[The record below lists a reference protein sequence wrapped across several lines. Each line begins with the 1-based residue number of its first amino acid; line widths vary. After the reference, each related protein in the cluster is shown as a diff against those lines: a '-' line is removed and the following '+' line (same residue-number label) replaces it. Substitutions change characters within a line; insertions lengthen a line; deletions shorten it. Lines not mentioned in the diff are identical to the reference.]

1 MCRIYWH
8 SLIRCNRGFSP
19 RRISSISPSL
29 VYVCK
34 NACTNGI
41 VTRSKDRSS
50 TIGNDDSSRWRFI
63 VRVYHGIIRGGRTFC
78 GGSFDES
85 FFTWMHKGNSR
96 HSVGW
101 RTFAQNCIWLDYLL
115 HVGTD
120 VPQEFLLPDKR
131 RNHEPSRACSAVER
145 ISIGSYRWSLP
156 MIRGG
161 DISRICIR
169 IGYWMTALKI
179 DSFFLQGR
187 LDWSTIFIWM
197 LRLVPRYL
205 TTFFYKW
212 SVEMDT

>member
-1 MCRIYWH
+1 MQLEYRSRNIEPSIIRDRIVCRIHWH

-19 RRISSISPSL
+19 RRISSISSSL

-41 VTRSKDRSS
+41 VTRSKDRRS

-63 VRVYHGIIRGGRTFC
+63 VRVYRGIIRGGRTFC

-96 HSVGW
+96 HSVGYGA
-101 RTFAQNCIWLDYLL
+101 RSHRNCIWLGYLL

-131 RNHEPSRACSAVER
+131 WESWTFTSLLGRWKDLDRELPLIVANDSRRRYQSDK
-145 ISIGSYRWSLP
+145 Y
-156 MIRGG
+156 MN
-161 DISRICIR
+161 
-169 IGYWMTALKI
+169 
-179 DSFFLQGR
+179 R
-187 LDWSTIFIWM
+187 LLNDRSEN
-197 LRLVPRYL
+197 R
-205 TTFFYKW
+205 
-212 SVEMDT
+212 